1 MCAPAFDGRMTAQHA
16 AIAALIVCVAMSAPA
31 PAQAPSAPVARPKAA
46 AAKDVPGQ
54 PPLSKD
60 GRYAIQVLAAT
71 VDVYAAPD
79 AKSQVIAQEQQG
91 AQLQAV
97 ERKGAWFRIELS
109 DARAGWI
116 RYVLGKARPNFS
128 VDASPGLARTLPG
141 AAPAEAAAA
150 PATAAPES
158 AAAPTSAPTA
168 TLPDDRIVQLRP
180 MGRPLEPLIPEIDPA
195 QVPPPA
201 PFLPRE
207 TVPVPDRWRL
217 ADELGVVH
225 QNWFDPYNP
234 NTLKGDR
241 PVWGGDWFV
250 NVGAISD
257 TLFEA
262 RRIPTPVGAQSTLSP
277 GSNDQFGKGKQS
289 QFSENLILSL
299 ALIKGYTTFRPPDFE
314 FRIVPV
320 INFNRTDVGEVR
332 VTNVDPQTG
341 TTRNDS
347 IVALQEAFVDFHLRN
362 VSDNYDFD
370 SIRVGIQPFIS
381 DFRGLLYVDEPI
393 GIRLFGNRD
402 SNRWQYNLAWFR
414 RVEKDTNS
422 GLNDISKP
430 LRDEDILVAN
440 VYRQDFLVPG
450 FTLQGTVIYDDN
462 RENGEPYYDNNGF
475 LTRPAAIGNEVP
487 HTYKVTYVGINGDGH
502 FGRWN
507 LTASGYYVFGTVD
520 QDPLAQQKVD
530 VGAYYAVGEVSRDF
544 DWIRVRGTGLFQ
556 SGDKNPFDGKATGFD
571 AILEN
576 PQIAGADTSYW
587 IRQAVP
593 LIGGGGVA
601 LSGRNGVLADLRSSK
616 DEGQANFTNPGLAL
630 VGIGADFDIAPEWR
644 AIVNV
649 NQLWFANTSSLAV
662 LRQQGSVSREIGT
675 DASVAVQYRPFFSQN
690 VLVNASAGVLF
701 PGQGLKDLYSLDGN
715 KTQYSVLVNLLLT
728 F

>member
-1 MCAPAFDGRMTAQHA
+1 MCAPAFERRLTPDRA
-16 AIAALIVCVAMSAPA
+16 ARAIVLVCVVALGPVHAQTSAAPA
-31 PAQAPSAPVARPKAA
+31 ARAKAA
-46 AAKDVPGQ
+46 AAKDVPAQ

-60 GRYAIQVLAAT
+60 GRYAIQVLAAAL
-71 VDVYAAPD
+71 DVYAAPD

-91 AQLQAV
+91 AQLHAV

-116 RYVLGKARPNFS
+116 HYLAGTARPNFS
-128 VDASPGLARTLPG
+128 VDAAPGLARELPG
-141 AAPAEAAAA
+141 APPVETVAAPAVPAAAA
-150 PATAAPES
+150 
-158 AAAPTSAPTA
+158 SAPA
-168 TLPDDRIVQLRP
+168 PIAALPDDRIVQLRP
-180 MGRPLEPLIPEIDPA
+180 MGRPLEPRIPEIDPA

-201 PFLPRE
+201 PMLPRE

-217 ADELGVVH
+217 VDELGVVH
-225 QNWFDPYNP
+225 QRWFDPYNP
-234 NTLKGDR
+234 NALKGDR

-257 TLFEA
+257 TLYEA
-262 RRIPTPVGAQSTLSP
+262 RRIPTPVGAQSTLDP
-277 GSNDQFGKGKQS
+277 GSNDQFGRGMQS
-289 QFSENLILSL
+289 QLVENLILSL
-299 ALIKGYTTFRPPDFE
+299 ALIKGDTTFRPPDFE

-320 INFNRTDVGEVR
+320 INFNRTDLGEVR
-332 VTNVDPQTG
+332 VTNVDPRTG

-370 SIRVGIQPFIS
+370 SIRAGIQPFTS

-422 GLNDISKP
+422 GLNDIGKP

-440 VYRQDFLVPG
+440 VYRQDFPVPG
-450 FTLQGTVIYDDN
+450 FTLQGTILYDDN
-462 RENGEPYYDNNGF
+462 RENGEPYYDSNGF
-475 LTRPAAIGNEVP
+475 LTRPAALGSEVP

-507 LTASGYYVFGTVD
+507 LTASGYYVSGSVD

-530 VGAYYAVGEVSRDF
+530 VSAFYAVGEVSRDF
-544 DWIRVRGTGLFQ
+544 DWIRVRGTGLYQ
-556 SGDKNPFDGKATGFD
+556 SGDTNPFDGRANGFD

-593 LIGGGGVA
+593 LVGGGGVA
-601 LSGRNGVLADLRSSK
+601 LSGRNGVLAALRSSK

-630 VGIGADFDIAPEWR
+630 VGLGADFDIAPEWR
-644 AIVNV
+644 AIANV

-675 DASVAVQYRPFFSQN
+675 DASIAVQYRPFFSQN
-690 VLVNASAGVLF
+690 VLVNASASVLF